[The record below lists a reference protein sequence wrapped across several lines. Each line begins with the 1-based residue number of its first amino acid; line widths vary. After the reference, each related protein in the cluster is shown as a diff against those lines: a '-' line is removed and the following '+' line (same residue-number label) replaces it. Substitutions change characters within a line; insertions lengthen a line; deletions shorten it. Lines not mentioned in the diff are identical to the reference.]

1 MNLRVHQEEAWVK
14 YMNILWLGEPDSDNL
29 SMVGGKVAHLSAL
42 AESYRV
48 PPGFA
53 VTAEAFDQAMSG
65 GFPQD
70 STAGQGHLIPETLYD
85 RIVSS
90 YRALSEL
97 CEQDQLSVAVR
108 SSALDEDGIS
118 ASFAGQHDTFL
129 NVVGEHAVARAIADC
144 WRSVYSPHVLEY
156 RRRLGL
162 PLDNMKMAT
171 LVQQLVPAEVSSVV
185 FGANPIT
192 GNREEIAINA
202 SWGLGESIVAGT
214 VTPDTF
220 IIRKADME
228 IITAEIGEKASMT
241 VPIPGGTQEIDVPME
256 LQRQPSITNEQAVE
270 MARLAVE
277 LEARMG
283 WPVDIECA
291 YYQGHLYLLQCR
303 PITTLK

>member
-1 MNLRVHQEEAWVK
+1 MS
-14 YMNILWLGEPDSDNL
+14 ILWLGEPDSDNP
-29 SMVGGKVAHLSAL
+29 SMVGGKVAHLSVL

-65 GFPQD
+65 RFPQD
-70 STAGQGHLIPETLYD
+70 STADQGHLIPESLYD

-97 CEQDQLSVAVR
+97 CRQDQLSVAVR
-108 SSALDEDGIS
+108 SSALDEDGVS

-129 NVVGEHAVARAIADC
+129 NVVGEHAVAKSIADC
-144 WRSVYSPHVLEY
+144 WRSVYSPHAMEY

-228 IITAEIGEKASMT
+228 IVTAEIGEKASMT
-241 VPIPGGTQEIDVPME
+241 VPVPGGTEEIDVPME
-256 LQRQPSITNEQAVE
+256 LQWQPSITNEQAIE

-277 LEARMG
+277 LEAKMG

-291 YYQGHLYLLQCR
+291 YYQGNLYLLQCR
-303 PITTLK
+303 PITTLG

>member
-1 MNLRVHQEEAWVK
+1 MS
-14 YMNILWLGEPDSDNL
+14 ILWLGEPNSDNI
-29 SMVGGKVAHLSAL
+29 SMVGGKFAHLSAL
-42 AESYRV
+42 SESYPV

-70 STAGQGHLIPETLYD
+70 STAGQRHLIPEALYGL
-85 RIVSS
+85 IASS

-97 CEQDQLSVAVR
+97 CEQDQISVAVR
-108 SSALDEDGIS
+108 SSAMDEDGMS

-129 NVVGEHAVARAIADC
+129 NVIGEHAVAKAIADC

-171 LVQQLVPAEVSSVV
+171 LVQQLLPAEISSVV

-192 GNREEIAINA
+192 GNLEEITINA

-220 IIRKADME
+220 TIRKADME

-241 VPIPGGTQEIDVPME
+241 VPIPGGTHEIDVPME
-256 LQRQPSITNEQAVE
+256 LQRQPSITNEQAIE

-277 LEARMG
+277 LEAKMG

-291 YYQGHLYLLQCR
+291 YYEEHLYLLQCR
-303 PITTLK
+303 PITTLR